1 MSGTSEQQLKGTAIV
16 RKMVTSRSRS
26 NINAFH
32 QKVIDEKG
40 LLNKIVGFLD
50 CHLNERLQI
59 EAAWVL
65 ANVAA
70 GPTDHT
76 KTVIDA
82 GALPKLVKL
91 LGSTNEDLQWQV
103 VWAIGNIAGDESKT
117 RDTVIN
123 SDISLILDPLL
134 KYTN

>member
-1 MSGTSEQQLKGTAIV
+1 MSGTSEQQLKGIVIV

-26 NINAFH
+26 SITTFH
-32 QKVIDEKG
+32 QNVINEKG

-70 GPTDHT
+70 GPAEHT
-76 KTVIDA
+76 KAVIDA
-82 GALPKLVKL
+82 GALPKLIKL

-103 VWAIGNIAGDESKT
+103 VWAIGNIAGDESKII
-117 RDTVIN
+117 DSNIL
-123 SDISLILDPLL
+123 LILDPLL
-134 KYTN
+134 KYKN